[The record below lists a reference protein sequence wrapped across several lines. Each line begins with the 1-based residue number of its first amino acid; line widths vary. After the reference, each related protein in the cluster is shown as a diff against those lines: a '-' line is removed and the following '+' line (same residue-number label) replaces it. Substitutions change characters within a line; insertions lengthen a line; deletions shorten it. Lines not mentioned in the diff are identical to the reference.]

1 MLLGMAMKQ
10 RDDPA
15 AHKGAV
21 EGDRP
26 TDVQT
31 GNPHGDGLNEDGLP
45 DDPIAIAED
54 EIGANEDGTQG

>member
-1 MLLGMAMKQ
+1 MSPVAAQ
-10 RDDPA
+10 QNDDPDL
-15 AHKGAV
+15 HKGAI

-26 TDVQT
+26 TDEQN

-54 EIGANEDGTQG
+54 QIGANEDGTQG